1 MKKKTVLTVILT
13 ALIVLSAAVL
23 GVANVFRVDG
33 VVVNAPMVSDAAKA
47 EAEALQEELAMVYQG
62 ENTLFA
68 NEAKAEEVFAKYP
81 YFRLTSFEKE
91 FPNILVIE
99 DGRAYLS
106 DANCPDKLCVHQ
118 GKISRTGEVIT
129 CLPNKLTVT
138 VFGAEESVDLI
149 S

>member
-1 MKKKTVLTVILT
+1 MKKRDIILI
-13 ALIVLSAAVL
+13 ASILAVAIALVLIVELTKEEGA
-23 GVANVFRVDG
+23 G
-33 VVVNAPMVSDAAKA
+33 VVVKVDGIEVA
-47 EAEALQEELAMVYQG
+47 EYSLSKNG
-62 ENTLFA
+62 T
-68 NEAKAEEVFAKYP
+68 YP
-81 YFRLTSFEKE
+81 LNGGT
-91 FPNILVIE
+91 NILVIE

>member
-1 MKKKTVLTVILT
+1 MKKRDIILI
-13 ALIVLSAAVL
+13 ASILAVAIALFLIVELTKEEGA
-23 GVANVFRVDG
+23 GVVVKVDG
-33 VVVNAPMVSDAAKA
+33 VEVA
-47 EAEALQEELAMVYQG
+47 EYSLSKSG
-62 ENTLFA
+62 T
-68 NEAKAEEVFAKYP
+68 YP
-81 YFRLTSFEKE
+81 LNGGT
-91 FPNILVIE
+91 NILVIE

>member
-1 MKKKTVLTVILT
+1 MKKRDIILI
-13 ALIVLSAAVL
+13 ASILVVAIAFFLIVELTKEEGA
-23 GVANVFRVDG
+23 GVVVKVDG
-33 VVVNAPMVSDAAKA
+33 VEVA
-47 EAEALQEELAMVYQG
+47 EYSLSKSG
-62 ENTLFA
+62 T
-68 NEAKAEEVFAKYP
+68 YP
-81 YFRLTSFEKE
+81 LNGGT
-91 FPNILVIE
+91 NILVIE

>member
-1 MKKKTVLTVILT
+1 MKKRDIILI
-13 ALIVLSAAVL
+13 ASILVVAIAFFLIVELTKEEGA
-23 GVANVFRVDG
+23 GVVVKVDG
-33 VVVNAPMVSDAAKA
+33 VEVA
-47 EAEALQEELAMVYQG
+47 EYSLSKNG
-62 ENTLFA
+62 T
-68 NEAKAEEVFAKYP
+68 YP
-81 YFRLTSFEKE
+81 LNGGT
-91 FPNILVIE
+91 NILVIE

-138 VFGAEESVDLI
+138 VYGAAQNHVDLV

>member
-1 MKKKTVLTVILT
+1 MKKRDIILI
-13 ALIVLSAAVL
+13 ASILAVAIALFLIVELTKEEGA
-23 GVANVFRVDG
+23 GVVVKVDG
-33 VVVNAPMVSDAAKA
+33 VEVA
-47 EAEALQEELAMVYQG
+47 EYSLSKSG
-62 ENTLFA
+62 T
-68 NEAKAEEVFAKYP
+68 YP
-81 YFRLTSFEKE
+81 LNGGT
-91 FPNILVIE
+91 NILVIE

-138 VFGAEESVDLI
+138 VFGAEASVDLI

>member
-1 MKKKTVLTVILT
+1 MKKRDIILIASILVVAIALFLVVELTKEEG
-13 ALIVLSAAVL
+13 A
-23 GVANVFRVDG
+23 GVVVKVDG
-33 VVVNAPMVSDAAKA
+33 VEVA
-47 EAEALQEELAMVYQG
+47 EYSLSKNG
-62 ENTLFA
+62 T
-68 NEAKAEEVFAKYP
+68 YP
-81 YFRLTSFEKE
+81 LNGGT
-91 FPNILVIE
+91 NILVIE
-99 DGRAYLS
+99 NGKAYLS

>member
-1 MKKKTVLTVILT
+1 MKKRDIILI
-13 ALIVLSAAVL
+13 ASILIVAIAFFLIVELTKEEGA
-23 GVANVFRVDG
+23 GVTVKVDG
-33 VVVNAPMVSDAAKA
+33 VKVA
-47 EAEALQEELAMVYQG
+47 EYSLS
-62 ENTLFA
+62 A
-68 NEAKAEEVFAKYP
+68 NGTYP
-81 YFRLTSFEKE
+81 LNGGT
-91 FPNILVIE
+91 NILVIE
-99 DGRAYLS
+99 DGRAYLI

>member
-1 MKKKTVLTVILT
+1 MKKRDIILI
-13 ALIVLSAAVL
+13 ASILAVAIALFLIVELTKEEGA
-23 GVANVFRVDG
+23 GVVVKVDG
-33 VVVNAPMVSDAAKA
+33 VEVA
-47 EAEALQEELAMVYQG
+47 EYSLSKSGTYPLNG
-62 ENTLFA
+62 GTNT
-68 NEAKAEEVFAKYP
+68 
-81 YFRLTSFEKE
+81 
-91 FPNILVIE
+91 LVIE

>member
-1 MKKKTVLTVILT
+1 MKKRDIILI
-13 ALIVLSAAVL
+13 ASILVVAIAFFLIVELTKEEGA
-23 GVANVFRVDG
+23 GVVVKVDG
-33 VVVNAPMVSDAAKA
+33 VEVA
-47 EAEALQEELAMVYQG
+47 EYSLSKSG
-62 ENTLFA
+62 T
-68 NEAKAEEVFAKYP
+68 YP
-81 YFRLTSFEKE
+81 LNGGT
-91 FPNILVIE
+91 NILVIE

-106 DANCPDKLCVHQ
+106 AANCPDKLCVHQ